1 MADATMDELQ
11 REHEGLRAEIARL
24 RAEVARLEADV
35 AYEREQLVKPER
47 RDHADRD
54 EKLLREI
61 EQQRQFLQELISHAT
76 IGMAVV
82 KGRDYVFE
90 LVNPAY
96 LAVVGAQG
104 KAIVGL
110 PMAQALAPHVAAGE
124 KFLLDAVYAN
134 DRVMSVR
141 EYQAPINN
149 HETYWDI
156 DHVPLHDG
164 DQRVERILIIAREV
178 TEDVQAR
185 RRIALSADMER
196 STQTLKTL
204 IDIMPAGIVVS
215 DGAGHIIME
224 NDHSRRLMEGP
235 STGDAYAPRGRYE
248 LLYLNGQPFPVSEL
262 PMPRALQEGEVSED
276 IEILIRFDDGRETIM
291 MTSGSPVRNEN
302 GEIVGAVAVMM
313 DITERKVAERERESL
328 LQSVEHQRRLL
339 EATMRQMPGAIIIAE
354 APSGRP
360 LLSNDR
366 LRDYLLEPFGAGDIE
381 GYGEYQ
387 GLHLDGTPLEAHDWP
402 LARAIEHS
410 ELVTN
415 ELVTLVRSDQS
426 RLVLSISASPVH
438 DSEGNVVAAVTTMY
452 EVDPTTFTP
461 KY

>member
-1 MADATMDELQ
+1 MADATSDELQ
-11 REHEGLRAEIARL
+11 REHEKLRAEIARL

-35 AYEREQLVKPER
+35 AHERKQLVSPEHHDQIER
-47 RDHADRD
+47 NQ
-54 EKLLREI
+54 KLLREI
-61 EQQRQFLQELISHAT
+61 EAQRQFLEELISHAT

-96 LAVVGAQG
+96 LAVAGAQG
-104 KAIVGL
+104 KAIIGQT
-110 PMAQALAPHVAAGE
+110 MAQALAPHVAAGE
-124 KFLLDAVYAN
+124 KWLLDAVYAN

-156 DHVPLHDG
+156 DHVPLHDNTK
-164 DQRVERILIIAREV
+164 QIERVLIIAREV

-204 IDIMPAGIVVS
+204 IDIMPAGIVVA

-248 LLYLNGQPFPVSEL
+248 LLYLNGQAFPVSEL
-262 PMPRALQEGEVSED
+262 PLPRALQTGEVSED
-276 IEILIRFDDGRETIM
+276 IEALIRFDDGRETIM
-291 MTSGSPVRNEN
+291 TTSGSPVRNEN

-313 DITERKVAERERESL
+313 DITERKATERERESL
-328 LQSVEHQRRLL
+328 LQRIDHQRRLL
-339 EATMRQMPGAIIIAE
+339 EATMRQMPGAVIIAE
-354 APSGRP
+354 APSGAV
-360 LLSNDR
+360 LLSND
-366 LRDYLLEPFGAGDIE
+366 LLQEYLMEPLEVDDIE
-381 GYGEYQ
+381 GYGKYQ
-387 GLHLDGTPLEAHDWP
+387 GLRLDGVPLGAHDWP
-402 LARAIEHS
+402 VARAIEHAETVS
-410 ELVTN
+410 N
-415 ELVTLVRSDQS
+415 ELVTLVRKDQS
-426 RLVLSISASPVH
+426 RLVVSISASPVH
-438 DSEGNVVAAVTTMY
+438 DPEGEIVAAVSTMY

-461 KY
+461 RY